1 MPAIPCWGLK
11 PFLFLCF
18 ELEWT
23 VPFSLCCTPAPVY
36 STRKLTQLCSD
47 HDTNTFWNFGV
58 CAQHLLPSSLRHSP
72 CLIHH
77 FSISSRSADPLTS
90 VSQGWF
96 RPSDRDVRR
105 HCRGFWERE
114 CSSLDLGCADM
125 RPGAAWGILRPQ
137 GWWTCPGS
145 RCEGWREMGPKDIF
159 PLSWTWSRATPGLPV
174 LQAFLLF
181 LWLQA
186 WVGFSAVKTL
196 SDHIYSILRFLKQQR
211 NFALSEAE
219 FSLQAVHPVTGPRT
233 WEAGPEGLGMSCF
246 RNRRPGG
253 MKVAL
258 RCSDI
263 MGDRK
268 AICSSWFQIVSEL
281 EPTCAMWTKTT
292 FSQLERK
299 KDCFTLWAAQQ
310 WKQLMPCST

>member
-1 MPAIPCWGLK
+1 MNCAVFSMLYSSTSVLYQETYPALLRPWYKHFLK
-11 PFLFLCF
+11 LWCLCPASPSLFFEAFSLPDSPFL
-18 ELEWT
+18 
-23 VPFSLCCTPAPVY
+23 
-36 STRKLTQLCSD
+36 
-47 HDTNTFWNFGV
+47 
-58 CAQHLLPSSLRHSP
+58 
-72 CLIHH
+72 H
-77 FSISSRSADPLTS
+77 FQQ
-90 VSQGWF
+90 VSW
-96 RPSDRDVRR
+96 
-105 HCRGFWERE
+105 
-114 CSSLDLGCADM
+114 SLDLSESRM
-125 RPGAAWGILRPQ
+125 VQTLR
-137 GWWTCPGS
+137 S
-145 RCEGWREMGPKDIF
+145 RCEETLSGLLGERVLFTGFGMCRHEAWSCLRHPAATRLMTLSRKQMWGLERNGPQGHLPAELDLK
-159 PLSWTWSRATPGLPV
+159 STPGLPV

-268 AICSSWFQIVSEL
+268 AVCSSWFQIVSEL